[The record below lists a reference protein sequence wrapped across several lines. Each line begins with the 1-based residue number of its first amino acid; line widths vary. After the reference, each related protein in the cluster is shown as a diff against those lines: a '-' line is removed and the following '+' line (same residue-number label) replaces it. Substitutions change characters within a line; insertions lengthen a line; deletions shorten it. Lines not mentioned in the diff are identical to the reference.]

1 MQALRRFE
9 VPILTSRLGF
19 LPVRRCEGGAT
30 VGFASGGGVSATS
43 GWGANS
49 GSGIASGWSMTVAGA
64 VAILLMRGS
73 GAIGAAAA
81 VGNAAALA
89 GNAVSGVITAAGSAW
104 YSAK

>member
-1 MQALRRFE
+1 MHPLRRFE

-19 LPVRRCEGGAT
+19 LTVRRCAGGAT
-30 VGFASGGGVSATS
+30 VGFASGGWVSATS

-49 GSGIASGWSMTVAGA
+49 GSAVASGWSMTVAG
-64 VAILLMRGS
+64 VVEILVMRGS

-89 GNAVSGVITAAGSAW
+89 GNGVSGVITAAGSAW